1 MASHWLR
8 VLCTVSEMS
17 LHCVHKRRVWG
28 HLPQSITVVSTVA
41 AGASAQECPAPL
53 TLQRVPCSQPKV
65 LTFQLVDSSKQPLQ
79 IGRTSQRLPRP
90 KPKVKSQS
98 LSALISQVADNECH
112 NVRNSTMRQERRK
125 YENEMGNR
133 RREILE
139 SGDDTM

>member
-1 MASHWLR
+1 MASHWHRVVYLR
-8 VLCTVSEMS
+8 CPCTV
-17 LHCVHKRRVWG
+17 HCVSEGRVWG

-53 TLQRVPCSQPKV
+53 TLQRVPCSQPRV

-79 IGRTSQRLPRP
+79 IGRTSQRLARS
-90 KPKVKSQS
+90 KPKVETQS
-98 LSALISQVADNECH
+98 LSALIRQVADNECH